1 MNVNFDETE
10 SEGNRL
16 EEKIADDFLKKFVIV
31 SESNTLDNISILIM
45 LKAIPQEILDSN
57 LTHTELFNFKI
68 FQDSLIAFQNLDM
81 VNAFEYFDEKNRERV
96 QNVKEMLI
104 NQKKNLNQVNDII
117 SHVKAKV
124 VKNEGLLT
132 DINFIQS

>member
-68 FQDSLIAFQNLDM
+68 F
-81 VNAFEYFDEKNRERV
+81 
-96 QNVKEMLI
+96 
-104 NQKKNLNQVNDII
+104 
-117 SHVKAKV
+117 
-124 VKNEGLLT
+124 
-132 DINFIQS
+132 